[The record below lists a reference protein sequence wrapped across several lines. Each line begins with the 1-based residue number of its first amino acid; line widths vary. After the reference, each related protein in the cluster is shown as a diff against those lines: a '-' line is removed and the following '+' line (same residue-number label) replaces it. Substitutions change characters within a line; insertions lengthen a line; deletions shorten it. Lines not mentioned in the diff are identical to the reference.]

1 MDSIIGFG
9 GDKGSLSKDSTTS
22 DKCAEASAQTVVG
35 SVNKLML
42 IPPSLA
48 LLLLFGAMFAPI
60 YPVTAAE
67 TLYSCHALGGCE
79 TLSTGESAMYNSTID
94 VVSNNFKWESKSQ
107 RMYTGLDYHRT
118 ITTYEADPW
127 VLGFLLLVPLFG
139 FLLAYAVVRRVG
151 RRGDGSDVE

>member
-22 DKCAEASAQTVVG
+22 DKCAENIAQTVVG
-35 SVNKLML
+35 SMNKLML

-48 LLLLFGAMFAPI
+48 LLLLFVVMFAPM
-60 YPVTAAE
+60 YPVTATE

-79 TLSTGESAMYNSTID
+79 TLSTGESATYNSTID
-94 VVSNNFKWESKSQ
+94 VVSGNFKWESKSRQ
-107 RMYTGLDYHRT
+107 MSVGLDFDLT

-127 VLGFLLLVPLFG
+127 VLGLLLLVPLFG
-139 FLLAYAVVRRVG
+139 FLLAYAAVRRVG
-151 RRGDGSDVE
+151 RRGDGSDME